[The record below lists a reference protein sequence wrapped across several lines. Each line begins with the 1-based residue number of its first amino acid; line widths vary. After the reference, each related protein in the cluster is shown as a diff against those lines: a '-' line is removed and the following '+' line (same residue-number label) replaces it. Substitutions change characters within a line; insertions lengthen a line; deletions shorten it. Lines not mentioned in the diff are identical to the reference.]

1 MGDRIWPWPQQD
13 AWEDLVVKRDLRRVM
28 EAIKEGDHDSA
39 SRGMDRLGPHLGE
52 RREILF
58 HVGVVLK
65 KLGRDEA
72 LRKMLETARRLHPE
86 DQHVATA
93 LTSLGM

>member
-1 MGDRIWPWPQQD
+1 MVKAGDLGNAERALD
-13 AWEDLVVKRDLRRVM
+13 A
-28 EAIKEGDHDSA
+28 
-39 SRGMDRLGPHLGE
+39 LGPHLGD
-52 RREILF
+52 RKDILF

-65 KLGRDEA
+65 KLGREEA
-72 LRKMLETARRLHPE
+72 LRRMLENARRLYPE

>member
-1 MGDRIWPWPQQD
+1 MWPWSQQQPHD
-13 AWEDLVVKRDLRRVM
+13 DLTVRRELRQVM
-28 EAIKEGDHDSA
+28 EMVKVGDLGNAERALDA
-39 SRGMDRLGPHLGE
+39 LGPHLGD
-52 RREILF
+52 RKDILF

-65 KLGRDEA
+65 KLGREEA
-72 LRKMLETARRLHPE
+72 LRRMLENARRLYPE